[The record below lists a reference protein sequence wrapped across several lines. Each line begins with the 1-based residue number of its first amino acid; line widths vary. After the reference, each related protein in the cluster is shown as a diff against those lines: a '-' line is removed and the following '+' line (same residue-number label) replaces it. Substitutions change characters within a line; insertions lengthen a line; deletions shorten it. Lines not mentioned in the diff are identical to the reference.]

1 METLIR
7 KLHTY
12 LQYPEVIKLLTCR
25 NDVDGTNPDR
35 HSQHVIEGYKLI
47 NDYKSGQDPNILKEA
62 IRMFKRIQNTD
73 MKYLQ
78 ALALYGEAIA
88 YGMEDKYK
96 EANDSI
102 AQLKG
107 VGTSFGTDFSDE
119 IDDLKHYALA
129 EMAADLK
136 EEHKRLH
143 PHENEEQPSGCVV
156 FILIFITS
164 SLLMFL

>member
-1 METLIR
+1 MEQLYE
-7 KLHTY
+7 KLHAY
-12 LQYPEVIKLLTCR
+12 IHYPEVTKLLNSR
-25 NDVDGTNPDR
+25 INSDGTNPDR

-96 EANDSI
+96 EANDAI

-107 VGTSFGTDFSDE
+107 LGTSFGTDYSDE
-119 IDDLKHYALA
+119 IEDLKHYALA

-143 PHENEEQPSGCVV
+143 PHENEVQPSGCVV

>member
-1 METLIR
+1 MEKLIE
-7 KLHTY
+7 KLHEY
-12 LQYPEVIKLLTCR
+12 LKFPEVEKLLTGR
-25 NDVDGTNPDR
+25 TGTDGTNPDR
-35 HSQHVIEGYKLI
+35 HSQHVIEGYKKLAA
-47 NDYKSGQDPNILKEA
+47 YTHGQEISSLDET
-62 IRMFKRIQNTD
+62 IRLFKRIQNTD

-96 EANDSI
+96 EANDAI

-107 VGTSFGTDFSDE
+107 LGTSFGTDYSDE
-119 IDDLKHYALA
+119 IEDLKHYAAA

-164 SLLMFL
+164 SLFMFL